1 MKIKSLKSKKKVQLA
16 LDPVKKALESED
28 YEAMKSSL
36 DALNEKMQAAATEM
50 YAQAQQGSSSE
61 DVNDQSAGEKTASNV
76 EEADFEIVDED
87 EADK

>member
-1 MKIKSLKSKKKVQLA
+1 
-16 LDPVKKALESED
+16 
-28 YEAMKSSL
+28 
-36 DALNEKMQAAATEM
+36 M

-61 DVNDQSAGEKTASNV
+61 NVNDQSAESNGEKTASNV

>member
-1 MKIKSLKSKKKVQLA
+1 
-16 LDPVKKALESED
+16 
-28 YEAMKSSL
+28 MKSSL

-61 DVNDQSAGEKTASNV
+61 NVNDQSAESNGEKTASNV
-76 EEADFEIVDED
+76 EEPDFEIVDED